1 MICPWKFK
9 GCWYVLESLK
19 GVDLLESLPTSP
31 IFVFLLWNWHFWRIC
46 RLLCSS
52 IFFCIDFNFLATQYV
67 LDVSQAWK
75 ISNLWSIG
83 KLVNCPN
90 NQRQK
95 LSTKPQNPPLYWHW
109 ENLEKRLFVFHQKD
123 TYILYYIT
131 EYNILL
137 KLTETRSFHNIFNW
151 LRERSD
157 GDFVLKYSIICL
169 HV

>member
-1 MICPWKFK
+1 MLICPWKFK

-95 LSTKPQNPPLYWHW
+95 LSTKPQNPPLYKKVICISPEGH
-109 ENLEKRLFVFHQKD
+109 N
-123 TYILYYIT
+123 TYYIT
-131 EYNILL
+131 EYDILL
-137 KLTETRSFHNIFNW
+137 KLWNAVISQYF
-151 LRERSD
+151 
-157 GDFVLKYSIICL
+157 
-169 HV
+169 

>member
-1 MICPWKFK
+1 MLICPWKFK
-9 GCWYVLESLK
+9 GCWSPRKFANFANICFPPLEL
-19 GVDLLESLPTSP
+19 T
-31 IFVFLLWNWHFWRIC
+31 FFWRIC

-95 LSTKPQNPPLYWHW
+95 LSTKPQNLPLYWLMGKSW
-109 ENLEKRLFVFHQKD
+109 KKVFCISPEGHLHI
-123 TYILYYIT
+123 ILYYWIWYFT
-131 EYNILL
+131 EIVKRGHFTIFLTGSEKDQTVILFSNI
-137 KLTETRSFHNIFNW
+137 S
-151 LRERSD
+151 
-157 GDFVLKYSIICL
+157 
-169 HV
+169 

>member
-1 MICPWKFK
+1 MLICPRKFK
-9 GCWYVLESLK
+9 RCWSPRKFANFANICFPPLEL
-19 GVDLLESLPTSP
+19 T
-31 IFVFLLWNWHFWRIC
+31 FFWRIC

-95 LSTKPQNPPLYWHW
+95 LSTKPQNPPLYWLGKSW
-109 ENLEKRLFVFHQKD
+109 KKVAIGLVIRGFRMMIGVYIAQFWQLFW
-123 TYILYYIT
+123 IGEL
-131 EYNILL
+131 
-137 KLTETRSFHNIFNW
+137 
-151 LRERSD
+151 
-157 GDFVLKYSIICL
+157 
-169 HV
+169 

>member
-1 MICPWKFK
+1 MLICPRKFK
-9 GCWYVLESLK
+9 RCWSPRKFANFANICFPPLEL
-19 GVDLLESLPTSP
+19 T
-31 IFVFLLWNWHFWRIC
+31 FFWRIC

-95 LSTKPQNPPLYWHW
+95 LSTKPQKLSI
-109 ENLEKRLFVFHQKD
+109 
-123 TYILYYIT
+123 ILTGKILKKGYMYFTRSTLTYYI
-131 EYNILL
+131 ILL
-137 KLTETRSFHNIFNW
+137 NIIFYWNW
-151 LRERSD
+151 LKRGHFTIFLTGSEKDQTVILFSNI
-157 GDFVLKYSIICL
+157 S
-169 HV
+169 